1 MGLIIKSKNHCIDI
15 RSINDLR
22 LKISELMGKEIFEH
36 YKNLE
41 KGMWLFGEERK
52 KFFEEYNKKISEIH
66 EKYNVPDGIMQF
78 LYADLGSI
86 SPEDCA
92 RIWEV
97 IKDYD
102 DKILYGYPRRPF
114 CARFKDIKGVIRDC
128 IESQCKLE
136 WF

>member
-1 MGLIIKSKNHCIDI
+1 MGVIIKSKNHCIDI
-15 RSINDLR
+15 RSINNLR

-41 KGMWLFGEERK
+41 NGWL
-52 KFFEEYNKKISEIH
+52 
-66 EKYNVPDGIMQF
+66 
-78 LYADLGSI
+78 I

-92 RIWEV
+92 QIWEV

-102 DKILYGYPRRPF
+102 DKILYGYPRLPF
-114 CARFKDIKGVIRDC
+114 CARFKDIKEVIRDC
-128 IESQCKLE
+128 IENHCKLK